1 MPRKDV
7 MEWLGVSAAG
17 CVVVVMLVG
26 AAAFGLFP
34 FQQRI
39 RLSAAIERL
48 DKIESKLTVNEERL
62 RSAGL
67 IPRALAALDRRVSD
81 LDTRVRYPRY
91 ARHYDGCQQCRGDVP
106 NEEGGPP
113 SLCEEGFEVWKS
125 DMRAEKDRRLTA
137 ADKTEDAEEV
147 Q

>member
-7 MEWLGVSAAG
+7 MEWLAVTAAG

-26 AAAFGLFP
+26 ATALGLFP

-39 RLSAAIERL
+39 KLSAAIERI
-48 DKIESKLTVNEERL
+48 DKIEVQLAANEERL

-91 ARHYDGCQQCRGDVP
+91 ARHFDGCPQCRGDAT

-125 DMRAEKDRRLTA
+125 DMRAEKDRALPAT
-137 ADKTEDAEEV
+137 DKPKG
-147 Q
+147 

>member
-7 MEWLGVSAAG
+7 MEWLGVTAAG

-39 RLSAAIERL
+39 KLSAAIERL
-48 DKIESKLTVNEERL
+48 DKIESQLAANEERL

-81 LDTRVRYPRY
+81 LDTRVRYPR
-91 ARHYDGCQQCRGDVP
+91 
-106 NEEGGPP
+106 
-113 SLCEEGFEVWKS
+113 S
-125 DMRAEKDRRLTA
+125 RALRRLPAVQGRCPQRRRRA
-137 ADKTEDAEEV
+137 AVAV
-147 Q
+147 RGGL

>member
-7 MEWLGVSAAG
+7 MEWLAVAAAG
-17 CVVVVMLVG
+17 CVVVVMLVE

-48 DKIESKLTVNEERL
+48 DKIESQLAANEGRFRKGEL
-62 RSAGL
+62 NY
-67 IPRALAALDRRVSD
+67 RALAALDRRVSD

-91 ARHYDGCQQCRGDVP
+91 ARHYDGCRQCRGDAT

-125 DMRAEKDRRLTA
+125 DMRAEKDRASPAT
-137 ADKTEDAEEV
+137 DKPKG
-147 Q
+147 